1 MEKKQAI
8 PRVILIVGANR
19 GIGYYMVEY
28 LLEHGDFISVLD
40 IEADN
45 LEKLKENYPDKL
57 ISITADAAKDEDIK
71 NGVFETIKQFGK
83 IDIAVHNACLC
94 TFESESNSNYEL
106 YDKVMDINFFGALRL
121 SKAVLPQM
129 RKQGFGRVIFT
140 CSGVGVTGFGNISP
154 YASSKG
160 AIESLAKCLE
170 IENQGYGIS
179 FHLFH
184 PPLTSTA
191 SSSELPIPKEFMAS
205 PQKVGEG
212 LAKHIDSEK
221 FVICHSLSQ
230 AMQMKLCYRHPLFM
244 GKMMWKMT
252 TRADQSNNVKN

>member
-1 MEKKQAI
+1 MRKKQAV
-8 PRVILIVGANR
+8 PRVILIVGANQ
-19 GIGYYMVEY
+19 GIGYYMVKR
-28 LLEHGDFISVLD
+28 LLELGNFISVLD
-40 IEADN
+40 IEMDN
-45 LEKLKENYPDKL
+45 LKELRENYPDKF
-57 ISITADAAKDEDIK
+57 ISIIADAAKDEDIK

-83 IDIAVHNACLC
+83 IDIAIHNACLC

-106 YDKVMDINFFGALRL
+106 YSKVMNINFFGALRL
-121 SKAVLPQM
+121 SKAVLPGM
-129 RKQGFGRVIFT
+129 RKQGFGRIIFS

-212 LAKHIDSEK
+212 LAKHIDSKK
-221 FVICHSLSQ
+221 FVICHSFSQ
-230 AMQMKLCYRHPLFM
+230 AMQMKLCYHHPLFM

-252 TRADQSNNVKN
+252 TRADQSNKE

>member
-1 MEKKQAI
+1 MKEIQAV

-19 GIGYYMVEY
+19 GIGFYMVKY

-40 IEADN
+40 IETDN
-45 LEKLKENYPDKL
+45 LKELKENYPDKL
-57 ISITADAAKDEDIK
+57 IVITADAAKDEDIK
-71 NGVFETIKQFGK
+71 NGVSETIKQFGK

-94 TFESESNSNYEL
+94 TFESESNSNYKL
-106 YDKVMDINFFGALRL
+106 YNKVMDINFFGALRL
-121 SKAVLPQM
+121 SKAVLPGM
-129 RKQGFGRVIFT
+129 RKQGFGRIIFT
-140 CSGVGVTGFGNISP
+140 SSGVGVTGFGNISP

-170 IENQGYGIS
+170 IENQKYGIS

-184 PPLTSTA
+184 PPLTNTA
-191 SSSELPIPKEFMAS
+191 SSSELPVPKEFMAS

-212 LAKHIDSEK
+212 LARHIYSKK
-221 FVICHSLSQ
+221 FVICHSFSQ
-230 AMQMKLCYRHPLFM
+230 AIQMKFCYRHPLFM

-252 TRADQSNNVKN
+252 TRADQSNKE

>member
-1 MEKKQAI
+1 M
-8 PRVILIVGANR
+8 
-19 GIGYYMVEY
+19 Y
-28 LLEHGDFISVLD
+28 
-40 IEADN
+40 
-45 LEKLKENYPDKL
+45 
-57 ISITADAAKDEDIK
+57 
-71 NGVFETIKQFGK
+71 ETIKQFGK

-94 TFESESNSNYEL
+94 TFESEPDSDYGL
-106 YDKVMDINFFGALRL
+106 YNKVMDINFFGALRL

-129 RKQGFGRVIFT
+129 RKQGFGRIIFT

-170 IENQGYGIS
+170 IENQKYGIS

-184 PPLTSTA
+184 PPLTDTA
-191 SSSELPIPKEFMAS
+191 SASELPVPKEFMAS

-212 LAKHIDSEK
+212 LAEHIDSKK
-221 FVICHSLSQ
+221 FVICHSFSQ

-252 TRADQSNNVKN
+252 TRAQQSNKE

>member
-1 MEKKQAI
+1 MKKKQAS
-8 PRVILIVGANR
+8 PRVIIIVGANC
-19 GIGYYMVEY
+19 GIGYYMVKY

-40 IEADN
+40 IELDN
-45 LEKLKENYPDKL
+45 LKKLKENYPDRL
-57 ISITADAAKDEDIK
+57 ITIIADAAKDEDIK
-71 NGVFETIKQFGK
+71 NGVSETIKQFGK

-94 TFESESNSNYEL
+94 TFESESDSNYEL
-106 YDKVMDINFFGALRL
+106 YNKVMNINFFGALRL
-121 SKAVLPQM
+121 SKAILPKM
-129 RKQGFGRVIFT
+129 RKQGFGRIIFT
-140 CSGVGVTGFGNISP
+140 SSGVGVTGFGNISP

-170 IENQGYGIS
+170 IENQKYGIS

-184 PPLTSTA
+184 PPLTNTA
-191 SSSELPIPKEFMAS
+191 SASKLPVPKEFMAS

-212 LAKHIDSEK
+212 LARHIDSKK
-221 FVICHSLSQ
+221 FVICHSFSQ

-252 TRADQSNNVKN
+252 TRAKNHGGQ

>member
-1 MEKKQAI
+1 MRKKQAL
-8 PRVILIVGANR
+8 PRVIIIVGANR
-19 GIGYYMVEY
+19 GIGYYMVKY
-28 LLEHGDFISVLD
+28 LLELGNFISVLD
-40 IEADN
+40 VETDN
-45 LEKLKENYPDKL
+45 LNELREKYPDKF
-57 ISITADAAKDEDIK
+57 ISIIADAAKDEDIK
-71 NGVFETIKQFGK
+71 NGVSETIKQFGK

-121 SKAVLPQM
+121 SKAVLPGM
-129 RKQGFGRVIFT
+129 RKQGFGRIIFT

-170 IENQGYGIS
+170 IENQKYGIS

-184 PPLTSTA
+184 PPLTNTA
-191 SSSELPIPKEFMAS
+191 SSSELPVPKEFMAS
-205 PQKVGEG
+205 PQKVGKG
-212 LAKHIDSEK
+212 LARHIDSKK
-221 FVICHSLSQ
+221 FVICHSFSQ

-252 TRADQSNNVKN
+252 TRADQSNKE

>member
-121 SKAVLPQM
+121 LKAVLPQM

-140 CSGVGVTGFGNISP
+140 CSGVGVTGIWHF
-154 YASSKG
+154 
-160 AIESLAKCLE
+160 L
-170 IENQGYGIS
+170 S
-179 FHLFH
+179 FVS
-184 PPLTSTA
+184 STA
-191 SSSELPIPKEFMAS
+191 YEYGFIIGTSYSERINGKSPKSRGRTCQAYRLR
-205 PQKVGEG
+205 K
-212 LAKHIDSEK
+212 
-221 FVICHSLSQ
+221 ICYMSFS
-230 AMQMKLCYRHPLFM
+230 
-244 GKMMWKMT
+244 
-252 TRADQSNNVKN
+252 

>member
-1 MEKKQAI
+1 MAKKQAA
-8 PRVILIVGANR
+8 PRVIIIVGANR
-19 GIGYYMVEY
+19 GIGYYVVKH
-28 LLEHGDFISVLD
+28 LLELGNFISVLD
-40 IEADN
+40 IETDN
-45 LEKLKENYPDKL
+45 LKNLKENYPDKL
-57 ISITADAAKDEDIK
+57 FAITADAAKDEDIK
-71 NGVFETIKQFGK
+71 NGVYETIKQFGK

-94 TFESESNSNYEL
+94 TFESEPDSDYGL
-106 YDKVMDINFFGALRL
+106 YNKVMDINFFGALRL

-129 RKQGFGRVIFT
+129 RKQGFGRIIFT

-170 IENQGYGIS
+170 IENQKYGIS

-184 PPLTSTA
+184 PPLTDTA
-191 SSSELPIPKEFMAS
+191 SASELPVPKEFMAS

-212 LAKHIDSEK
+212 LAEHIDSKK
-221 FVICHSLSQ
+221 FVICHSFSQ

-252 TRADQSNNVKN
+252 TRAQQSNKE